1 MLLQLLQTM
10 QTDLVNPDKI
20 IDLSSRVSETSG
32 GYTFAVSLLMFV
44 ILILLVVVRSLWK
57 KMTEQDNRYI
67 TLAES
72 STKLITEVNVK
83 LESNTEIKYKLERA
97 IEMLQEI
104 KSKD

>member
-57 KMTEQDNRYI
+57 KMTEQDNSKKQQRI
-67 TLAES
+67 EELDRRLNTQLD
-72 STKLITEVNVK
+72 KLKKKLDENCITEKK
-83 LESNTEIKYKLERA
+83 LLF
-97 IEMLQEI
+97 LQL
-104 KSKD
+104 